1 MIDQSLTVYGDV
13 TLSDVL
19 VFLIVVVISVVVAT
33 IVRAN
38 VRAALKE
45 RVAENML
52 RILENLV
59 YYSVICI
66 GVVIALPQLGLNLT
80 GLLVAGG
87 FAGVVVG
94 FASQSVVSNLVS
106 GLFLIIERPV
116 KIGDQIRV
124 GDVSGVVKDIRVLST
139 IMRTYDGTY
148 VRIPNDEVFSST
160 ITNYAVYPAR
170 RFQYSIGIAYEDDA
184 EEAIRI
190 LKKILSE
197 HPFVLVNP
205 EPTVFVDD
213 LQDSSVHLDVRA
225 WAPSQVWYTVQME
238 LLWNMKVELER
249 AGIHIPFPQRVIHI
263 APEDLPR
270 ERFLGKEKSLE

>member
-1 MIDQSLTVYGDV
+1 MIDQSLTVYGGV
-13 TLSDVL
+13 TLRDIV
-19 VFLIVVVISVVVAT
+19 VFLVVVVISVVVAT

-38 VRAALKE
+38 VRTALKE

-52 RILENLV
+52 HILENLV
-59 YYSVICI
+59 YYGVISL

-87 FAGVVVG
+87 FAGVVLG

-116 KIGDQIRV
+116 KIGDQINV
-124 GDVSGVVKDIRVLST
+124 GDVSGIVKDIRVLST

-148 VRIPNDEVFSST
+148 VRIPNERVFSSN
-160 ITNYAVYPAR
+160 ITNYVVYPAR

-184 EEAIRI
+184 EEAIKI
-190 LKKILSE
+190 IKKVLGE

-213 LQDSSVHLDVRA
+213 LGDNSVHLDVRV

-238 LLWNMKVELER
+238 LLWNMKVELEK
-249 AGIHIPFPQRVIHI
+249 AGINIPFPHRVIHI
-263 APEDLPR
+263 APEALPR
-270 ERFLGKEKSLE
+270 ERFQGKEMSLE

>member
-1 MIDQSLTVYGDV
+1 MIDQSLPVYGDV
-13 TLSDVL
+13 TLSDIL
-19 VFLIVVVISVVVAT
+19 VFLVAVVISVVIAT
-33 IVRAN
+33 IVRTN
-38 VRAALKE
+38 IRTALKE
-45 RVAENML
+45 RVAGNML
-52 RILENLV
+52 HILENLA
-59 YYSVICI
+59 YYGVISV
-66 GVVIALPQLGLNLT
+66 GVAIALPQLGLNLT

-116 KIGDQIRV
+116 KIGDQISV

-139 IMRTYDGTY
+139 IVRTYDGTY
-148 VRIPNDEVFSST
+148 VRIPNEKVFSSD
-160 ITNYAVYPAR
+160 ITNYVVYPAR
-170 RFQYSIGIAYEDDA
+170 RVRYSLGIAYEDDA

-190 LKKILSE
+190 IKKVLRE

-213 LQDSSVHLDVRA
+213 LQDNSVHLDVRA

-238 LLWNMKVELER
+238 LLWSMKVELER
-249 AGIHIPFPQRVIHI
+249 AGIRIPFPQRVIHM
-263 APEDLPR
+263 APEALPA
-270 ERFLGKEKSLE
+270 ERLLGKEKPLE